1 MFFLQLYTRDLC
13 QEVVEETSMATTSK
27 RKQRQPLTKEQPL
40 QKLIMEIGETMRVEV
55 GPQQKLTKQLLLTI
69 ILVKREE
76 SVVKRLT

>member
-13 QEVVEETSMATTSK
+13 QEVDEETNMATTSK